1 VAFLDGRGR
10 EEVARQDER
19 SVFLLRRSFDA
30 GRAVLAYERMMAD
43 YEKKRRAVEVSER
56 LLERAKI
63 QLEDLGEMV
72 EARKDHMDKEVG
84 ELDDCQVV
92 VERTWPRG
100 SSGYSIVR
108 YRDGHVEWL
117 PPKGNPR
124 TPLPPQW
131 LDEDIPVEMI

>member
-10 EEVARQDER
+10 EEVARHDER
-19 SVFLLRRSFDA
+19 SVFLLRKSFDA
-30 GRAVLAYERMMAD
+30 GRSVLAFERIKAD
-43 YEKKRRAVEVSER
+43 YEKKRRAVEVSEQ
-56 LLERAKI
+56 LLARAKL
-63 QLEDLGEMV
+63 QLEDVGEMV
-72 EARKDHMDKEVG
+72 EAREEHMDREVE
-84 ELDDCQVV
+84 ELRECQVV

-100 SSGYSIVR
+100 TAGYSIVK
-108 YRDGHVEWL
+108 YKDGHVEWL